1 MRRSRRVIS
10 WLAVAALLAALGGCG
25 SAGEGEEGEDAAVR
39 AAREAQEAAASIPAP
54 PPDAAPLGEI
64 DEEQFRADFREL
76 TTNPHRLAGR
86 ADGSVAASTYVEG
99 RLASMGFVAGES
111 LFVQEFPVVQP
122 RQTQC
127 ELVVDGQRHAIHGM
141 RPNILHA
148 SVTKEEGISG
158 ETMYVGPGELSDY
171 GSRTAEDKIVVLDF
185 DCERN
190 WLKAFAFGA
199 RAVVFIGQEAPARNA
214 WHHVNVPANLPRFY
228 VPAELAEKLELTK
241 RPRQVTLLAACRW
254 EQLRGRSVIAVLR
267 GTSPIFAKELPEAI
281 ILAAPLDSLSE
292 VPELSPGAREA
303 ANCAALL
310 QIAESLRTH
319 RPKRDIILCFF
330 DGQTQGHAGAR
341 AFYGGLFR
349 RMGTRKLADLS
360 LEDRLEM
367 LDDERTYLRTALQ
380 ILAQDDIYRRDAK
393 ENRENVERFHKSV
406 LIRVRTEARVIGSE
420 VLDDLR
426 EIRLALRDL
435 ETDKKAAEEED
446 RAVPEIDA
454 RMKELRQERSRLE
467 VEDLAW
473 NSLQRVIHERVD
485 PEKSEAVAG
494 LFASMVET
502 DIRGKKDLE
511 AIAQEA
517 AKVDPRDRN
526 AFDAIYQKHVAGAGE
541 SEGRLRL
548 NVIRR
553 EMLKHITPMRFT
565 ELLAHSR
572 TVFTQRLRE
581 VESLQ
586 RETELA
592 VRLRDTVGQQRNTL
606 VLHLGLNLG
615 DARKRWTFVHGD
627 DGVPMWE
634 DRVGNYSAVFKAIL
648 RVRDALNG
656 SLLKKEHVTD
666 WAGFC
671 AALAAAARTTS
682 DGATPD
688 APPARV
694 WRRMDDATQ
703 TLVRAA
709 AVRDLTDSEK
719 QDILRSVNASLSR
732 PDLFTTGDFDGVELS
747 DEDRA
752 VLSRIG
758 QAGADG
764 AALREALWPEQVV
777 WLNRLAL
784 ERGVGKTVSASPRR
798 RAVPDF
804 ESRGV
809 SQTYDSRMFAPGLF
823 TDSGSIARLFAK
835 FNLSVM
841 TALDP
846 LPRQGQPADAP
857 EALDLPVM
865 MAQVRQVIPM
875 IKGIA
880 DDSGMSLALPIRSD
894 ASYGDAKWSGVKSSG
909 PAVRRVGAGSV
920 MRPQPVRGAVVA
932 MVSNWNWGPTA
943 MNNIPPGFE
952 YPLRFMT
959 DTNGIFEV
967 PPHHYWHY
975 LNGVLFSATFDRKS
989 AGEGSSRERRGVLSA
1004 VSDAKTLRIEDVK
1017 KAAVNLA
1024 RVRGKTIVG
1033 YGFERGA
1040 LRTIAM
1046 RALSTS
1052 RLREDR
1058 HLLCEGGNILTLFA
1072 PYDARGMKLFN
1083 RAGLVVLDNDNSEE
1097 GYRGTGIALD
1107 DEFEHPI
1114 PARTTA
1120 HDLRTLNQY
1129 RLDLLR
1135 KNRINQESLEL
1146 LNARAKDLAED
1157 ALAVAPGRAPE
1168 AGGKPPV
1175 TTDKYYGDL
1184 EAAGAYARRA
1194 YRPLVGVMN
1203 DLVTAVV
1210 LLLLLAMPFAYA
1222 IERLVI
1228 GTPHI
1233 YRQIGWFILFFLVT
1247 FGLLFLVNPAFR
1259 IATTPVIIFLAF
1271 AIILLSSLVIFIMMR
1286 KLQTEIRRMQG
1297 LSSTVHATDV
1307 SRLSTMMAAVMM
1319 GISTM
1324 RRRPLRTF
1332 LTAATVVLLTFTI
1345 LTFAS
1350 FGSSWGTRRTYE
1362 GPLSGLPPRVLVRHQ
1377 LWSPIGDGIHETLR
1391 GHLSGEARVV
1401 PRYWVSPTAQEAD
1414 NAMKQGLSV
1423 EVLITDGETRRA
1435 APLTSA
1441 IGLDRRDVE
1450 IQPDLK
1456 ALFAPEARIDLLE
1469 KDGIFLTGAICKELG
1484 IRPEDAG
1491 KAKVLFK
1498 GRAFTFAGRM
1508 REELDAHTM
1517 LEGSKMLPVDYQA
1530 SGGGSAETFTQ
1541 EQATESLSEMPDI
1554 ESAQFVTYGVD
1565 RVVVIS
1571 ADVARSLRGRIRSIG
1586 IYPTDPEKI
1595 EDIAER
1601 VASITELPTYLGH
1614 RGGVYRLIFTS
1625 LTKASG
1631 WRDLLIP
1638 VILGGLIVFA
1648 TMLGSVSDREREI
1661 YTFSS
1666 LGLAPPHVA
1675 SLFFAEASMYAVIG
1689 GMGGYLL
1696 GQGVARGLGILAGYG
1711 IVSVPTMNY
1720 SSTNAIVTILIVM
1733 GTVLVSTIYPA
1744 VKASRS
1750 ANPGIQRSWRIPKP
1764 EGNLYDLI
1772 FPFTVSAY
1780 DITGVASFLREHFGN
1795 YTDTSLGVFAT
1806 TECHVF
1812 RQKDNDMLGIRA
1824 TVALAPFDLGVNQRF
1839 ALLSQPSEIEG
1850 IDEVRILIHRLSC
1863 AQGDW
1868 KRSNRV
1874 FINDLRKQL
1883 LIWRS
1888 LTTEVMDQYRQRTLE
1903 RWEQLPV
1910 EQMDGQ
1916 TIGESA

>member
-1 MRRSRRVIS
+1 MSRLRPALS
-10 WLAVAALLAALGGCG
+10 WMAAAALLAALGSCTSGG
-25 SAGEGEEGEDAAVR
+25 LGEQGDDPAVR
-39 AAREAQEAAASIPAP
+39 AAREAREAAASIPP
-54 PPDAAPLGEI
+54 PAPDAAPLGEI

-76 TTNPHRLAGR
+76 TKNPHRLAGR
-86 ADGSVAASTYVEG
+86 ADGSVAASRYVES
-99 RLASMGFVAGES
+99 RLAALGFVAGES

-148 SVTKEEGISG
+148 SVTEEEGIAG
-158 ETMYVGPGELSDY
+158 ETRYVGPGELSDY

-199 RAVVFIGQEAPARNA
+199 RAVVFVGQEGAARNA

-241 RPRQVTLLAACRW
+241 RPRQVTLLAACQW

-310 QIAESLRTH
+310 QIAESLHTH
-319 RPKRDIILCFF
+319 RPKRDIVLCFL

-349 RMGTRKLADLS
+349 RMSNRKLADLS
-360 LEDRLEM
+360 LEDRLGM
-367 LDDERTYLRTALQ
+367 LDAEQAYLQTALQ
-380 ILAQDDIYRRDAK
+380 ILAQEDIYRRDA
-393 ENRENVERFHKSV
+393 EDGSENVARFHKSV

-435 ETDKKAAEEED
+435 ETDKKAAEEQD
-446 RAVPEIDA
+446 RAVPEIDR
-454 RMKELRQERSRLE
+454 RMAELRQERSRLE

-473 NSLQRVIHERVD
+473 NSLQRVIHERVA
-485 PEKSEAVAG
+485 PEKPEAVAA
-494 LFASMVET
+494 LFAGMVET
-502 DIRGKKDLE
+502 NIRGKKDLE

-517 AKVDPRDRN
+517 SNLDPRDRD
-526 AFDAIYQKHVAGAGE
+526 AFDAIYQKHVAGAEEGD
-541 SEGRLRL
+541 GRLRL

-553 EMLKHITPMRFT
+553 EMLKYITPMRFT
-565 ELLAHSR
+565 ELLAYSR

-581 VESLQ
+581 VESLK
-586 RETELA
+586 EEAELA
-592 VRLRDTVGQQRNTL
+592 VRLRDTVGQKRNTI
-606 VLHLGLNLG
+606 VLHLGLHLG
-615 DARKRWTFVHGD
+615 DARTRWTFVHGD

-634 DRVGNYSAVFKAIL
+634 DKVGNYSAVFKAIL
-648 RVRDALNG
+648 RARDELNG

-671 AALAAAARTTS
+671 AALAAAAE
-682 DGATPD
+682 

-703 TLVRAA
+703 AIVRAA
-709 AVRDLTDSEK
+709 AGRDLTDDEK

-732 PDLFTTGDFDGVELS
+732 PDFFTTDDFDGGELS

-752 VLSRIG
+752 ILARIG
-758 QAGADG
+758 QAGANG
-764 AALREALWPEQVV
+764 AAMREAVWPEQVV
-777 WLNRLAL
+777 RLNRLAL
-784 ERGVGKTVSASPRR
+784 ERAVGTTVSASPPR
-798 RAVPDF
+798 RAAPDF
-804 ESRGV
+804 ESRGAT
-809 SQTYDSRMFAPGLF
+809 QTFDSRMFAPGLF

-835 FNLSVM
+835 FNLSIM
-841 TALDP
+841 TVLDRQ
-846 LPRQGQPADAP
+846 PRQGQPADTP

-865 MAQVRQVIPM
+865 MTQVRQVIPM
-875 IKGIA
+875 LKGIA
-880 DDSGMSLALPIRSD
+880 DDSGMSLALPIRPD
-894 ASYGDAKWSGVKSSG
+894 ASFGDAKWSGVKSSG
-909 PAVRRVGAGSV
+909 PAVRRVGAGSA
-920 MRPQPVRGAVVA
+920 MRPHPVRGAVVA
-932 MVSNWNWGPTA
+932 MIPNWKWGGHAT
-943 MNNIPPGFE
+943 NSIPPGFE

-967 PPHHYWHY
+967 PPHHYGHY
-975 LNGVLFSATFDRKS
+975 LNGLMFAGTFDRKS
-989 AGEGSSRERRGVLSA
+989 AGESGSRDRRGILSA
-1004 VSDAKTLRIEDVK
+1004 VTDAKSILIWDVK
-1017 KAAVNLA
+1017 KTAVNLA
-1024 RVRGKTIVG
+1024 RVRGKTMVG

-1040 LRTIAM
+1040 IPTIAM

-1058 HLLCEGGNILTLFA
+1058 HLLCESGNILTLFA

-1083 RAGLVVLDNDNSEE
+1083 RAGLVVLNNDNTED

-1120 HDLRTLNQY
+1120 HDLRMLNQY

-1146 LNARAKDLAED
+1146 LNAQAKDLAED
-1157 ALAVAPGRAPE
+1157 ALAATP
-1168 AGGKPPV
+1168 GGKTPG

-1233 YRQIGWFILFFLVT
+1233 YRQIGWFILFFLIT
-1247 FGLLFLVNPAFR
+1247 FALLFLVNPAFR
-1259 IATTPVIIFLAF
+1259 IAATPVIIFLAF

-1286 KLQTEIRRMQG
+1286 KLQTEIHRMQG
-1297 LSSTVHATDV
+1297 LSSTVHSTDV

-1350 FGSSWGTRRTYE
+1350 FGSSWGPRRTYE

-1377 LWSPIGDGIHETLR
+1377 LWSPIGDGIHEMLR
-1391 GHLSGEARVV
+1391 GHLSGEAQVV

-1414 NAMKQGLSV
+1414 NALKQSLSV
-1423 EVLITDGETRRA
+1423 EVLVTDGEARRA

-1469 KDGIFLTGAICKELG
+1469 RDGIFLTGAVCKELG

-1491 KAKVLFK
+1491 KAKVIFK
-1498 GRAFTFAGRM
+1498 GKEFTFAGRM
-1508 REELDAHTM
+1508 REQLDSHTM
-1517 LEGSKMLPVDYQA
+1517 LEGSKLLPVDYQA
-1530 SGGGSAETFTQ
+1530 SGGGSVETFTQ

-1554 ESAQFVTYGVD
+1554 ESAQFVYYGVD

-1571 ADVARSLRGRIRSIG
+1571 ADVARALRGNIRSIG

-1595 EDIAER
+1595 EEIAER

-1625 LTKASG
+1625 LAKASG

-1696 GQGVARGLGILAGYG
+1696 GQAVARGLGILAGYG
-1711 IVSVPTMNY
+1711 IVSVPAMNY

-1733 GTVLVSTIYPA
+1733 GTVLISTIYPA

-1806 TECHVF
+1806 AECHVF

-1824 TVALAPFDLGVNQRF
+1824 TVALAPFDLGVNQKF

-1850 IDEVRILIHRLSC
+1850 IDEVRILIYRLSG

-1868 KRSNRV
+1868 QRANRV

-1888 LTTEVMDQYRQRTLE
+1888 LTIEVMDQYRQKTLE
-1903 RWEQLPV
+1903 EWEQLPV

-1916 TIGESA
+1916 TMGESA

>member
-1 MRRSRRVIS
+1 MSRFRAVIS
-10 WLAVAALLAALGGCG
+10 RVAVAALLTALGGCR
-25 SAGEGEEGEDAAVR
+25 SVGEGEKSEAPAVR
-39 AAREAQEAAASIPAP
+39 AAREAKEAAAGIPAP
-54 PPDAAPLGEI
+54 PHDAAPLGEI
-64 DEEQFRADFREL
+64 DEKQFDADVREL
-76 TTNPHRLAGR
+76 TKNPHRLSGR
-86 ADGSVAASTYVEG
+86 ADGSVAASRYVEG
-99 RLASMGFVAGES
+99 RLAEMGFVAGES

-127 ELVVDGQRHAIHGM
+127 ELVVDEQRHAIYGM

-148 SVTKEEGISG
+148 PVTKEEGISG
-158 ETMYVGPGELSDY
+158 ETMYVGRGEVGDY

-199 RAVVFIGQEAPARNA
+199 RAVLFIGQEGAASSAR
-214 WHHVNVPANLPRFY
+214 HHLNVPANLPRFY
-228 VPAELAEKLELTK
+228 VPAELAEKLELTR
-241 RPRQVTLLAACRW
+241 RPRQVKLLAACEW

-267 GTSPIFAKELPEAI
+267 GTSPIFTKELPEAI
-281 ILAAPLDSLSE
+281 VLAAPLDSLSE

-310 QIAESLRTH
+310 QIADSLRTH
-319 RPKRDIILCFF
+319 RPKRDVVLCFF

-349 RMGTRKLADLS
+349 RMGASRLADAS

-367 LDDERTYLRTALQ
+367 LDKERTYLQTALE
-380 ILAQDDIYRRDAK
+380 ILDQEDIYQA
-393 ENRENVERFHKSV
+393 NATANSENVASFHKSV

-426 EIRLALRDL
+426 EIRLSLRYL
-435 ETDKKAAEEED
+435 ESDKKAAEKQD
-446 RAVPEIDA
+446 RAVPEID
-454 RMKELRQERSRLE
+454 RRIDELRQERARLE

-473 NSLQRVIHERVD
+473 NSLQRVIHENVD
-485 PEKSEAVAG
+485 PENSEKVAG
-494 LFASMVET
+494 LFAGMVET
-502 DIRGKKDLE
+502 NIRGKKDLE
-511 AIAQEA
+511 AIAAEA
-517 AKVDPRDRN
+517 SKLDPRDRDD
-526 AFDAIYQKHVAGAGE
+526 FDAIYQKHVAAAEKGD
-541 SEGRLRL
+541 GRLRL
-548 NVIRR
+548 NLIRR

-565 ELLAHSR
+565 ELIAHSR
-572 TVFTQRLRE
+572 TVFMQRLRE
-581 VESLQ
+581 VESL
-586 RETELA
+586 RKETELA
-592 VRLRDTVGQQRNTL
+592 VRLRDTVGQERNTI
-606 VLHLGLNLG
+606 VLHLGLHLG
-615 DARKRWTFVHGD
+615 DARTRWTFVHGD

-634 DRVGNYSAVFKAIL
+634 DKVGNYSAVFKAIL
-648 RVRDALNG
+648 RVRDDLNG
-656 SLLKKEHVTD
+656 STLKKDHVTD

-671 AALAAAARTTS
+671 AALAG
-682 DGATPD
+682 GAPET
-688 APPARV
+688 APARV
-694 WRRMDDATQ
+694 WRRMDDKTR
-703 TLVRAA
+703 TLVQAA
-709 AVRDLTDSEK
+709 AARDLTDNEK
-719 QDILRSVNASLSR
+719 QDILRSVSASLNR
-732 PDLFTTGDFDGVELS
+732 TDFFTTGDFDGAELA

-752 VLSRIG
+752 ILARVG

-764 AALREALWPEQVV
+764 ATVREALWPEQVV
-777 WLNRLAL
+777 RLNRLAL
-784 ERGVGKTVSASPRR
+784 ERAVGKAVSASPARR
-798 RAVPDF
+798 TAPDF
-804 ESRGV
+804 ESRGAT
-809 SQTYDSRMFAPGLF
+809 QTYDSRMFAPGLF

-841 TALDP
+841 TVLDRQG
-846 LPRQGQPADAP
+846 RQGQPADTR

-875 IKGIA
+875 LKGLA
-880 DDSGMSLALPIRSD
+880 DDSGMSLSLPIRPE
-894 ASYGDAKWSGVKSSG
+894 ARFGDAKWSGVKSSG

-932 MVSNWNWGPTA
+932 MIPDWKWGGHA
-943 MNNIPPGFE
+943 VDSIPPGFE

-967 PPHHYWHY
+967 PSHHYGHY
-975 LNGVLFSATFDRKS
+975 LNGLMFAATFDRKS
-989 AGEGSSRERRGVLSA
+989 AGESGSGERRGILSA
-1004 VSDAKTLRIEDVK
+1004 VTDAKTIRIDDVK
-1017 KAAVNLA
+1017 RTAVSLA
-1024 RVRGKTIVG
+1024 RVRSKTIVG

-1040 LRTIAM
+1040 LPTTAM

-1052 RLREDR
+1052 RLRMDR
-1058 HLLCEGGNILTLFA
+1058 HQLCESENILTLFA

-1083 RAGLVVLDNDNSEE
+1083 RAGLVVLDNENSEE
-1097 GYRGTGIALD
+1097 GYRGMGIALD
-1107 DEFEHPI
+1107 DEFDHPI

-1146 LNARAKDLAED
+1146 LNARAKDLADD
-1157 ALAVAPGRAPE
+1157 ALAAAPGSE
-1168 AGGKPPV
+1168 SPV

-1194 YRPLVGVMN
+1194 YTPLVGVMN

-1233 YRQIGWFILFFLVT
+1233 YRQIGWFIVFFLIT

-1286 KLQTEIRRMQG
+1286 KLQTEIRKMQG
-1297 LSSTVHATDV
+1297 LSSTVHSMDV

-1350 FGSSWGTRRTYE
+1350 FGSSWGARRTYE

-1377 LWSPIGDGIHETLR
+1377 LWSPIGEGVHETLR
-1391 GHLSGEARVV
+1391 GHLSGEAVVV
-1401 PRYWVSPTAQEAD
+1401 PRYWVSPTAQEAED
-1414 NAMKQGLSV
+1414 AVKQNVTL
-1423 EVLITDGETRRA
+1423 EVLVTDGEARRA

-1456 ALFAPEARIDLLE
+1456 ALFAPEARIDLLD
-1469 KDGIFLTGAICKELG
+1469 KDGIFLTGAVCKELG

-1491 KAKVLFK
+1491 IAKVIFK
-1498 GRAFTFAGRM
+1498 GMVFTFAGRM
-1508 REELDAHTM
+1508 REQLDAHTM
-1517 LEGSKMLPVDYQA
+1517 LEGSKLLPVDYQA

-1541 EQATESLSEMPDI
+1541 AQASESLSEMPDI
-1554 ESAQFVTYGVD
+1554 ESAQFVYYGVD

-1571 ADVARSLRGRIRSIG
+1571 AAVARTLRGRIRSIS

-1601 VASITELPTYLGH
+1601 VASITEFPTYLGH

-1625 LTKASG
+1625 LAKASG

-1666 LGLAPPHVA
+1666 LGLAPPHVS
-1675 SLFFAEASMYAVIG
+1675 SLFFAEAAMYAVIG

-1711 IVSVPTMNY
+1711 IVSVPAMNY

-1733 GTVLVSTIYPA
+1733 GTVLISTIYPA

-1780 DITGVASFLREHFGN
+1780 DITGVVSFLKEHFGN

-1850 IDEVRILIHRLSC
+1850 IDEVRILIHRLSG

-1868 KRSNRV
+1868 QRSNRV

-1883 LIWRS
+1883 LIWRA
-1888 LTTEVMDQYRQRTLE
+1888 LTTEVMDQYRQATLE
-1903 RWEQLPV
+1903 QWEQLSV

>member
-1 MRRSRRVIS
+1 MSRSRRVIS
-10 WLAVAALLAALGGCG
+10 WVIVAALAAALGGCTSG
-25 SAGEGEEGEDAAVR
+25 PAGEKGEDAAAA
-39 AAREAQEAAASIPAP
+39 AARAAQEAAASIPAAA
-54 PPDAAPLGEI
+54 PDAAPLGEL
-64 DEEQFRADFREL
+64 DEQQFRADFDAL
-76 TTNPHRLAGR
+76 TANPHRLAGR
-86 ADGSVAASTYVEG
+86 EDGSVAASRYVER
-99 RLASMGFVAGES
+99 RLAEMGFVAGQS

-127 ELVVDGQRHAIHGM
+127 EMIVDGQSHPLYSM

-148 SVTKEEGISG
+148 SVTTADGISG
-158 ETMYVGPGELSDY
+158 ETMYVGRGELADY

-199 RAVVFIGQEAPARNA
+199 RAVVFIGQKAPARNA

-228 VPAELAEKLELTK
+228 VPAELAQKLELKT
-241 RPRQVTLLAACRW
+241 RPRHVKLLAACQW
-254 EQLRGRSVIAVLR
+254 EQLRGRNVIAVLR

-303 ANCAALL
+303 ANCAGLL
-310 QIAESLRTH
+310 QIAQSLRTH
-319 RPKRDIILCFF
+319 RPKRDIVLCFF
-330 DGQTQGHAGAR
+330 DGQSQAHAGAR

-349 RMGTRKLADLS
+349 RMGNRRLADLS
-360 LEDRLEM
+360 LEDRLGM
-367 LDDERTYLRTALQ
+367 LDREKKYLQTALTILGLEDIYLRDAT
-380 ILAQDDIYRRDAK
+380 DISEDVRRY
-393 ENRENVERFHKSV
+393 HKSV

-426 EIRLALRDL
+426 EIRLELRDL
-435 ETDKKAAEEED
+435 ESNRKSAEQQD

-454 RMKELRQERSRLE
+454 RMAELRRERARLE

-473 NSLQRVIHERVD
+473 NSLQRVIHENVD
-485 PEKSEAVAG
+485 PEQPEKVAA
-494 LFASMVET
+494 LFRGMVER
-502 DIRGKKDLE
+502 DIRGDEVLE
-511 AIAQEA
+511 TIAREA
-517 AKVDPRDRN
+517 AAVDPRDKP
-526 AFDAIYQKHVAGAGE
+526 AFTKVYQTHVAEANE
-541 SEGRLRL
+541 SDGHLRL

-553 EMLKHITPMRFT
+553 EMLKHITPARFT
-565 ELLAHSR
+565 ELIEHSR
-572 TVFTQRLRE
+572 AVFTRRLRE
-581 VESLQ
+581 VESL
-586 RETELA
+586 RNEAELA
-592 VRLRDTVGQQRNTL
+592 VRLRDALGQKRNTI
-606 VLHLGLNLG
+606 VLHLGMNLG
-615 DARKRWTFVHGD
+615 DARTRWTFVHGD

-634 DRVGNYSAVFKAIL
+634 DKTGNYSGVFKTIL

-656 SLLKKEHVTD
+656 SLLRKEHVRD

-671 AALAAAARTTS
+671 AALATADSGAA
-682 DGATPD
+682 
-688 APPARV
+688 ARV
-694 WRRMDDATQ
+694 WRRMDDT
-703 TLVRAA
+703 TRKLVREAA
-709 AVRDLTDSEK
+709 DRERTDSER
-719 QDILRSVNASLSR
+719 QDILRSVNASLNR
-732 PDLFTTGDFDGVELS
+732 ADFFQTGDFGGGELS
-747 DEDRA
+747 PEDRA
-752 VLSRIG
+752 ILARLG
-758 QAGADG
+758 QAGAEGD
-764 AALREALWPEQVV
+764 ALRESLWPEQVV
-777 WLNRLAL
+777 RLNRLAL
-784 ERGVGKTVSASPRR
+784 ERAVGGVVSASPARR
-798 RAVPDF
+798 GAADF
-804 ESRGV
+804 ESRGM

-823 TDSGSIARLFAK
+823 TDSGSVARLFAK

-841 TALDP
+841 TVLDHQ
-846 LPRQGQPADAP
+846 PRQGQPADTR

-865 MAQVRQVIPM
+865 MTQVRQVIPM
-875 IKGIA
+875 LKGIA
-880 DDSGMSLALPIRSD
+880 DDSGMSLALPIRPD
-894 ASYGDAKWSGVKSSG
+894 ASFGDAKWAGIKSSG
-909 PAVRRVGAGSV
+909 PAVRRVGAGSA
-920 MRPQPVRGAVVA
+920 MRPHPVRGAVVA
-932 MVSNWNWGPTA
+932 MVPNWRWGGHASNK
-943 MNNIPPGFE
+943 IPPGFV
-952 YPLRFMT
+952 YPMRFMT

-967 PPHHYWHY
+967 PPHHYQHY
-975 LNGVLFSATFDRKS
+975 LNGALFAATFDRPS
-989 AGEGSSRERRGVLSA
+989 ADASGSAQRRGIISA
-1004 VSDAKTLRIEDVK
+1004 VTDTKTLRAGDVK
-1017 KAAVNLA
+1017 KAAVTLA

-1033 YGFERGA
+1033 YGFERGVR
-1040 LRTIAM
+1040 RTIAM

-1052 RLREDR
+1052 RMRDHR
-1058 HLLCEGGNILTLFA
+1058 HLLCESGNILTLFA

-1083 RAGLVVLDNDNSEE
+1083 PVGLVVLDNDNTED
-1097 GYRGTGIALD
+1097 GYRGTGITLD
-1107 DEFEHPI
+1107 DEFDHPI
-1114 PARTTA
+1114 PSRTTA

-1146 LNARAKDLAED
+1146 LNAQAKDMAED
-1157 ALAVAPGRAPE
+1157 ALAAAPGGDAP
-1168 AGGKPPV
+1168 A

-1194 YRPLVGVMN
+1194 YSPLVGVMN

-1233 YRQIGWFILFFLVT
+1233 YRQIGWFIVFFLIT
-1247 FGLLFLVNPAFR
+1247 FALLFLVNPAFR
-1259 IATTPVIIFLAF
+1259 IAATPVIIFLAF

-1286 KLQTEIRRMQG
+1286 KLQTEIHKMQG

-1350 FGSSWGTRRTYE
+1350 FGSSWGARRTYE

-1377 LWSPIGDGIHETLR
+1377 LWSPIGDGIYETLR
-1391 GHLSGEARVV
+1391 GHLSDEARVV
-1401 PRYWVSPTAQEAD
+1401 PRYWVSPTAQDAD
-1414 NAMKQGLSV
+1414 YAVKQSLSV
-1423 EVLITDGETRRA
+1423 EVLVTDGEARKA

-1450 IQPDLK
+1450 IQPDLR

-1469 KDGIFLTGAICKELG
+1469 KDGIFLTGAVCKELG

-1491 KAKVLFK
+1491 TAKVIFQ

-1508 REELDAHTM
+1508 REQLDSHTM
-1517 LEGSKMLPVDYQA
+1517 LEGSKLLPVDYQA

-1541 EQATESLSEMPDI
+1541 QQATESLSETPDI
-1554 ESAQFVTYGVD
+1554 ESAQFVYYGVD

-1571 ADVARSLRGRIRSIG
+1571 ADVARALRGRIRAIS

-1601 VASITELPTYLGH
+1601 VASITEFPTYLGN

-1666 LGLAPPHVA
+1666 LGLAPPHVS
-1675 SLFFAEASMYAVIG
+1675 SLFFAEAAMYAVIG

-1696 GQGVARGLGILAGYG
+1696 GQAVARGLGILASYG
-1711 IVSVPTMNY
+1711 IVSVPAMNY

-1780 DITGVASFLREHFGN
+1780 DITGVVSFLKEHFGN
-1795 YTDTSLGVFAT
+1795 YSDTSLGVFAT
-1806 TECHVF
+1806 SECHVF

-1824 TVALAPFDLGVNQRF
+1824 TVALAPFDLGVNQQF

-1850 IDEVRILIHRLSC
+1850 IDEVRILIYRLSG

-1868 KRSNRV
+1868 QRANRV

-1888 LTTEVMDQYRQRTLE
+1888 LTIEVMDQYRQKTLDQ
-1903 RWEQLPV
+1903 WEQLPV
-1910 EQMDGQ
+1910 EQIDGQ
-1916 TIGESA
+1916 TMGELA